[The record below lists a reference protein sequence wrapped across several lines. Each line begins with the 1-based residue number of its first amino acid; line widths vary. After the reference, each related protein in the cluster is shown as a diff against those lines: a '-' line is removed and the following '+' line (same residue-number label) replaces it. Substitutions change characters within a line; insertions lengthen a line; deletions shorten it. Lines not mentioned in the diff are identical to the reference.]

1 MRTKEEIQKEINDWM
16 YEINGLVRTAKQMG
30 NKNPY
35 DNFLIKDRLEIV
47 EKLKKEMEELKWILK
62 KWNKNLLITN

>member
-47 EKLKKEMEELKWILK
+47 EKLKKEMEELK
-62 KWNKNLLITN
+62 